1 MRGRRIG
8 HILLLLY
15 AAIFLVHTPVLAEQL
30 VIPGSGSCEVILSEL
45 AAAFDA
51 ANPGS
56 EIIIPESIGSV
67 GAVNLVASGETVLG
81 RVGRP
86 LLDSE
91 KSRDLEYLPF
101 AKDMIVFVVGQR
113 VGVQN
118 LSGQQLAD
126 IFSGKVENWELVG
139 GSNAQV
145 RLLFSEPDDS
155 SLVTLR
161 QKMETFKDITFA
173 GRAKMLFH
181 DHEIVKALNKYTTA
195 IGWLTNSSLKS
206 VYADVHVISVDGITP
221 TRENV
226 LDGKYD
232 IIGEYALIYK
242 KNKLVGL
249 AKRFVDFVFS
259 EQGNRIMVDMG
270 LVPVNKQNY

>member
-1 MRGRRIG
+1 M
-8 HILLLLY
+8 LLY